1 VLKLTFALS
10 VVVVPSVDAP
20 KLVAE
25 GTVRTATGV
34 TAADAADTVDVV
46 PPPLGVTVKVYDVP
60 LVSPEIVQLCEVVG
74 AVELKTVQVKPP
86 GFDVTT

>member
-10 VVVVPSVDAP
+10 VVVVPSVEAP

-25 GTVRTATGV
+25 GVVRIATGV
-34 TAADAADTVDVV
+34 TAADAADIVEVV
-46 PPPLGVTVKVYDVP
+46 LPPLGVTVKVYDVP
-60 LVSPEIVQLCEVVG
+60 FVNPEIVQLCVVVG
-74 AVELKTVQVKPP
+74 AVALKTVHVKPP